1 MPLLALGTGLVG
13 WQPKWPEILWPWL
26 AVNLLAVVL
35 AEELVFRGLL
45 QPLLVARLGAR
56 YGVLLTALLFG
67 AVHLPFSPLFAVLA
81 TLAGLGYGLAF
92 HYSGR
97 ISLAI
102 ALHLAVNLCHLLL
115 LSYPLR
121 LA

>member
-1 MPLLALGTGLVG
+1 
-13 WQPKWPEILWPWL
+13 
-26 AVNLLAVVL
+26 
-35 AEELVFRGLL
+35 
-45 QPLLVARLGAR
+45 VA
-56 YGVLLTALLFG
+56 TC
-67 AVHLPFSPLFAVLA
+67 
-81 TLAGLGYGLAF
+81 AGLGYGLAF

-102 ALHLAVNLCHLLL
+102 ALHAAVNLLHLML